1 MSAAS
6 LSALTLGSFMCTLI
20 VVCRRYDVNPDNVAP
35 PIASALGDLITL
47 FLLSTLST
55 LLLPTLPTLL
65 PLFLTLF
72 LLLLA
77 TWTGYRTF
85 LNTHVKPLLKQ
96 GWSPLVGAMLI
107 TSFSGLVL
115 DRFVDRYE
123 GYGLIAIVITGLPG
137 GVGSIF
143 VSRISTLLHA
153 SSPQSLPGLQANGHV
168 HGKQLALPTPTSA
181 NELEER
187 APLRPSEEADE
198 SEELNGHSS
207 STSPNRTNL
216 SLSTPEDAQTPTED
230 PDARLF
236 LFAGTLFTITFPV
249 QILFLLFL
257 HISGW
262 VELKWTFVFVFMV
275 MFSGAVL
282 GSLSLANW
290 LTHFL
295 WSKGLDP
302 DMYAMPIQSSLVDLL
317 GQCLLV
323 LSYELTTLLG
333 SDMIARDP
341 R

>member
-1 MSAAS
+1 
-6 LSALTLGSFMCTLI
+6 
-20 VVCRRYDVNPDNVAP
+20 
-35 PIASALGDLITL
+35 
-47 FLLSTLST
+47 
-55 LLLPTLPTLL
+55 
-65 PLFLTLF
+65 
-72 LLLLA
+72 
-77 TWTGYRTF
+77 
-85 LNTHVKPLLKQ
+85 
-96 GWSPLVGAMLI
+96 
-107 TSFSGLVL
+107 
-115 DRFVDRYE
+115 
-123 GYGLIAIVITGLPG
+123 
-137 GVGSIF
+137 
-143 VSRISTLLHA
+143 
-153 SSPQSLPGLQANGHV
+153 
-168 HGKQLALPTPTSA
+168 LALPTPTSA

-187 APLRPSEEADE
+187 TPLKPSDEEA
-198 SEELNGHSS
+198 EELEDAHSHS
-207 STSPNRTNL
+207 PNNSPNRTNL
-216 SLSTPEDAQTPTED
+216 SLSTPEDAQTPAED